1 MSNSDLMQDYLDLY
15 DKYKAKLVIDKH
27 SLDNEGVAQAQL
39 FADIAEKHVECA
51 SHRDEAYQTYKITEA
66 QQNLRMRQDA
76 LDEGRKV
83 TETMLESLVITSRPY
98 QIAKDA
104 HLTWKALADKWE
116 ALRES
121 AAQRSYILKDLAA
134 LWLGGYY
141 SSASTN
147 ASQNVVE
154 KRVAQEVRAVQAEHR
169 ERKRLARK
177 DS

>member
-1 MSNSDLMQDYLDLY
+1 MGNSDLMQDYLDLY

-51 SHRDEAYQTYKITEA
+51 SHRDEAYQNYKTTEA

-154 KRVAQEVRAVQAEHR
+154 KRVAQEVRAVQAEQR